1 MRQLNRIVLA
11 AGLLG
16 LWCASLTGCTGF
28 DLPSSDGGDWWDPG
42 SGGGGGGG
50 VESGYCEPVGVA
62 DTAIQQSMLEAIN
75 GYRLASGLD
84 ELLYSD
90 TLEEAAS
97 FQARDMYVRGFFDHT
112 NPDGEGPM
120 DRAVAAGF
128 CSPRLVGENIA
139 YGQQSV
145 NEVQVGWQNSPGHN
159 ANMLR
164 ADFVFVGMG
173 HYAAPSG
180 TRYWVQLFGT
190 PFE

>member
-1 MRQLNRIVLA
+1 MRQLIRIAPV
-11 AGLLG
+11 AGLFA
-16 LWCASLTGCTGF
+16 LWCAGLAGCTGF

-42 SGGGGGGG
+42 DGGGGGG
-50 VESGYCEPVGVA
+50 VESGYCEPVGA
-62 DTAIQQSMLEAIN
+62 PDTAVQQLMFEAIN
-75 GYRLASGLD
+75 TYRLANGLD

-90 TLEEAAS
+90 TLEEAAD
-97 FQARDMYVRGFFDHT
+97 FQAQDMYARSFFDHT

-128 CSPRLVGENIA
+128 CRPRLVGENIA

-173 HYAAPSG
+173 HSTAPIG
-180 TRYWVQLFGT
+180 TQYWVQLFGT

>member
-1 MRQLNRIVLA
+1 MRQLIRIAPV
-11 AGLLG
+11 AGLFA
-16 LWCASLTGCTGF
+16 LWCAGLAGCTGF

-42 SGGGGGGG
+42 DGGGGGGG
-50 VESGYCEPVGVA
+50 VESGYCEPVGA
-62 DTAIQQSMLEAIN
+62 PDTAVQQLMFEAIN
-75 GYRLASGLD
+75 TYRLANALD

-90 TLEEAAS
+90 TLEEAAD
-97 FQARDMYVRGFFDHT
+97 FQAQDMYARSFFDHT

-128 CSPRLVGENIA
+128 CRPRLVGENIA

-145 NEVQVGWQNSPGHN
+145 NEVHVGWQNSPGHN

-164 ADFVFVGMG
+164 TDFVFVGMG
-173 HYAAPSG
+173 HYTAPIG
-180 TRYWVQLFGT
+180 TQYWVQLFGT

>member
-1 MRQLNRIVLA
+1 MRQLIRIAPV
-11 AGLLG
+11 AGLFA
-16 LWCASLTGCTGF
+16 LWCAGLAGCTGF

-42 SGGGGGGG
+42 DGGGGGG
-50 VESGYCEPVGVA
+50 VESGYCEPVGA
-62 DTAIQQSMLEAIN
+62 PDTAVQQLMFEAIN
-75 GYRLASGLD
+75 TYRLANGLD

-90 TLEEAAS
+90 TLEEAAD
-97 FQARDMYVRGFFDHT
+97 FQAQDMYARSFFDHT

-128 CSPRLVGENIA
+128 CRPRLVGENIA

-145 NEVQVGWQNSPGHN
+145 NEVHVGWQNSPGHN

-173 HYAAPSG
+173 HYTAPIG
-180 TRYWVQLFGT
+180 TQYWVQLFGT